1 MIKQT
6 PARTFLIS
14 TVFVAL
20 FLAACGASATPPTAT
35 LSAPAPNTE
44 IQAGEQVN
52 IEGKVAGS
60 AIKQVDVYINGTKFA
75 TVDQPARAN
84 EFDISVVWTAPT
96 DTAGS
101 SVIQLKGVNDRGES
115 VVASDAVFIT
125 VIAPTAVPP
134 TPTPE
139 PTPIPTVAAPTAP
152 PLPTAS
158 PVLVGPRQEND
169 FANVRALPDI
179 NSQRLGQLNK
189 GQSAPVRGKNGDGT
203 WLQITFPGAPDGVA
217 WVLGEVVQVT
227 GDVNTLPVVQPSTSV
242 TTTAPLTAAVPTAA
256 AAVTTTAPVTTS
268 PPGLQPPFVRLKAG
282 QDFANVRTGPDTAY
296 QKLGELNATGT
307 NSAAVR
313 GKNADATWW
322 QIAFAGASD
331 GVAWVF
337 AQLVD
342 LTGDAAAI
350 PVAQAPPLPTAAV
363 PTAAPAAPAA
373 PATATALPAA
383 ATPTAVPSALLP
395 YSQNMRFAPRDDI
408 GDVPL
413 GHQGQPKSATLQW
426 QINGATR
433 AELEITAVQAPDL
446 FDCPIGNLASISP
459 NDAAGKR
466 IPLQLPSGE
475 YNFSINDRGYYV
487 FTIHVVKA
495 DGSTTT
501 IPRAVIVDC
510 FKKS

>member
-1 MIKQT
+1 
-6 PARTFLIS
+6 
-14 TVFVAL
+14 
-20 FLAACGASATPPTAT
+20 
-35 LSAPAPNTE
+35 
-44 IQAGEQVN
+44 
-52 IEGKVAGS
+52 
-60 AIKQVDVYINGTKFA
+60 
-75 TVDQPARAN
+75 
-84 EFDISVVWTAPT
+84 
-96 DTAGS
+96 
-101 SVIQLKGVNDRGES
+101 
-115 VVASDAVFIT
+115 
-125 VIAPTAVPP
+125 
-134 TPTPE
+134 
-139 PTPIPTVAAPTAP
+139 
-152 PLPTAS
+152 
-158 PVLVGPRQEND
+158 
-169 FANVRALPDI
+169 
-179 NSQRLGQLNK
+179 
-189 GQSAPVRGKNGDGT
+189 
-203 WLQITFPGAPDGVA
+203 
-217 WVLGEVVQVT
+217 
-227 GDVNTLPVVQPSTSV
+227 
-242 TTTAPLTAAVPTAA
+242 
-256 AAVTTTAPVTTS
+256 
-268 PPGLQPPFVRLKAG
+268 
-282 QDFANVRTGPDTAY
+282 
-296 QKLGELNATGT
+296 
-307 NSAAVR
+307 
-313 GKNADATWW
+313 
-322 QIAFAGASD
+322 
-331 GVAWVF
+331 VAWVF

-475 YNFSINDRGYYV
+475 YNFSINDKGYYV